1 MADPQT
7 DWMLAVFRD
16 RTTMAHER
24 YYKHPIDRVWEAV
37 TNTELD
43 GRPLFSLG
51 GPAEKTIGDTVTGFR
66 PPSIVQHTFTNPY
79 SSVRFELAEA
89 HHLLP
94 YGHVD
99 ATEGTGTH
107 LWLIHFATPVADDG
121 SHRAHEHP
129 DRPAGLAA
137 PWRSAFVA
145 GLHEFLDHLGLWL
158 DGRWGD
164 EDNVA
169 YHSTNAGR
177 DQRARWVDFYRRYI
191 EENCPPS

>member
-1 MADPQT
+1 MADPRT
-7 DWMLAVFRD
+7 DWMVAIFRD

-24 YYKHPIDRVWEAV
+24 YYRHPIDRVWEAV

-51 GPAEKTIGDTVTGFR
+51 GPAEKTLGGTVTDLR
-66 PPSIVQHTFTNPY
+66 PPHIVQHTFTDPD

-94 YGHVD
+94 YQHVD

-107 LWLIHFATPVADDG
+107 VWLIHSATPV
-121 SHRAHEHP
+121 
-129 DRPAGLAA
+129 L
-137 PWRSAFVA
+137 WRSEFVA

-164 EDNVA
+164 EDNDA
-169 YHSTNAGR
+169 YHGTNAGH
-177 DQRARWVDFYRRYI
+177 DQRARWVDFYGRYI